1 MSLMNGSTVGDVKP
15 VLTPQDRS
23 ISVAPG
29 TRVVTGYVAIEQIRM
44 ANRSRMAVGDVEAAY
59 RKQLALGDHQAFPC
73 PNGRWDGERFVLL
86 DGRHAFISALMLGF
100 THLLVAWTEGAAH
113 DA

>member
-1 MSLMNGSTVGDVKP
+1 MTVW
-15 VLTPQDRS
+15 TPQGRS

-29 TRVVTGYVAIEQIRM
+29 HRVVTGYVSIDQITM
-44 ANRSRMAVGDVEAAY
+44 ACRARMAVGDVEAAC

-86 DGRHAFISALMLGF
+86 DGRHCYISALMLGM
-100 THLLVAWTEGAAH
+100 THLLVAWTEGVTDGAQA
-113 DA
+113 